1 MSRDVVRAGLPF
13 LTILTSLYGHHL
25 QGKHMTKGRP
35 PSWTLQDATAQF
47 SEVVRRAMEAGPQF
61 VTRSGDDAVVV
72 VSARDYSR
80 LAGHSDQSLAGFL
93 AASPLASVTLEIVRP
108 RESGR
113 PVKL

>member
-1 MSRDVVRAGLPF
+1 M
-13 LTILTSLYGHHL
+13 LTSLYGHHQ
-25 QGKHMTKGRP
+25 QGKHMTKGMP
-35 PSWTLQDATAQF
+35 QAWTLQDAKAQF

-61 VTRSGDDAVVV
+61 VTRSGDEAVVV

-80 LAGHSDQSLAGFL
+80 LAGHSNQSLAGFL